1 MTSFI
6 RRSPLALLSFL
17 GALFFVLVAVSR
29 AASPYVIDVWT
40 PYQGLPQS
48 RVLSIAQTPDGYLWV
63 GTKLGWLARFEG
75 IRFTSFGP
83 ENTPALGSP
92 EIHKLLVDDAALP
105 YGVRVKDLLFSPANG
120 LWIATDQGLW
130 NRHQGVISRVPLTYS
145 ENGMALSHLAEK
157 ANGGLWMMSPGR
169 VSLLRD
175 RVIVR
180 SV

>member
-105 YGVRVKDLLFSPANG
+105 FGVRVKEILNGFSAPIEKVDTEAFKDALDEFIIDLDEL
-120 LWIATDQGLW
+120 
-130 NRHQGVISRVPLTYS
+130 
-145 ENGMALSHLAEK
+145 EEK
-157 ANGGLWMMSPGR
+157 
-169 VSLLRD
+169 
-175 RVIVR
+175 
-180 SV
+180 